1 LLEAVKATQRVTP
14 FTLLRRKYMKSRFLV
29 MALLSL
35 VLVVSFALPA
45 AAQDSLEIYIAGAN
59 ETTLDWYNNTA
70 FPAFQ
75 EAHPGVEMSII
86 TGGWGDFDAS
96 VAGWIT
102 TGDGPDIIYLGSE
115 YAATF
120 GDLLTDMDPYLADW
134 EELDSFIPA
143 ALDTVTYDGHL
154 RGLPILQGPRPYFY
168 RSDLAADPATV
179 PPLTFTDAVAFT
191 AANSEVVDGALTKQ
205 GYLDFGSGLFDAQE
219 FIGLIWSA
227 GGELYN
233 EDGTSAFN
241 SEATAEALQFMY
253 DRRRA
258 VLPNEQTAGLPP
270 FEGSPIASG
279 AVVSAMQPMWAM
291 PAVSDPIWDS
301 IVIAPFPAGANG
313 APIIQNYIDWL
324 AVPAYVENPEL
335 AAEFL
340 KFITSRENAIALTSV
355 SGYTPVRTD
364 AWDELKASSPV
375 WAQMLDLAVEYGRAF
390 SDIRA
395 SAELRPLITEQVTAF
410 LTDQQ
415 SLEDTQEALKEEY
428 DGILDDNGYLG

>member
-1 LLEAVKATQRVTP
+1 MKA
-14 FTLLRRKYMKSRFLV
+14 RFLMLAV
-29 MALLSL
+29 LSL
-35 VLVVSFALPA
+35 LLVAAFVLPVT
-45 AAQDSLEIYIAGAN
+45 AQESLEIYIAGAN
-59 ETTLDWYNNTA
+59 ETTLDWFNDTA

-75 EAHPGVEMSII
+75 AEHPDVSMSII

-102 TGDGPDIIYLGSE
+102 TGDGPEIIYLGSE

-134 EELDSFIPA
+134 EELDNFLPA
-143 ALDTVTYDGHL
+143 AIDTVTFDGHM

-168 RSDLAADPATV
+168 RADLAADPATV
-179 PPLTFTDAVAFT
+179 PALTFEDAVAFT

-205 GYLDFGSGLFDAQE
+205 GYLDIGGALFDSQE

-233 EDGTSAFN
+233 EDGTSAFD
-241 SEATAEALQFMY
+241 SAATTEALQFMY

-258 VLPNEQTAGLPP
+258 VLPDESTAGLPP
-270 FEGSPIASG
+270 FAGSPFASNV
-279 AVVSAMQPMWAM
+279 VVSGMQPMWAM
-291 PAVSDPIWDS
+291 PAVDDPMWDN
-301 IVIAPFPAGANG
+301 IVIAPFPAGENG
-313 APIIQNYIDWL
+313 APLIMNFVDWL
-324 AVPAYVENPEL
+324 AVPAYVENPAL
-335 AAEFL
+335 AADFL
-340 KFITSRENAIALTSV
+340 KFITSKDNAIALTSV

-364 AWDELKASSPV
+364 AWDDLKAGSPV
-375 WAQMLDLAVEYGRAF
+375 WTQILDLAVEYGRAF

-415 SLEDTQEALKEEY
+415 SLEDTQAALKEEY
-428 DGILDDNGYLG
+428 DGILEDNGYLG

>member
-1 LLEAVKATQRVTP
+1 MKARLLMV
-14 FTLLRRKYMKSRFLV
+14 L
-29 MALLSL
+29 ALGLMLMTGALS
-35 VLVVSFALPA
+35 V

-59 ETTLDWYNNTA
+59 ETTLDWFNETA

-75 EAHPGVEMSII
+75 ETHPGVELSII

-102 TGDGPDIIYLGSE
+102 TGDGPEIIYLGSE

-120 GDLLTDMDPYLADW
+120 GDLLTNMDPYLADW
-134 EELDSFIPA
+134 EELSSFIPA
-143 ALDTVTYDGHL
+143 AIDTVTFDGHM
-154 RGLPILQGPRPYFY
+154 RGMPILQGPRPYFY

-179 PPLTFTDAVAFT
+179 PAVTFADAVAFA

-205 GYLDFGSGLFDAQE
+205 GYLDFGSALFDAQE
-219 FIGLIWSA
+219 FIGLIWAA

-233 EDGTSAFN
+233 EDGTSAFD
-241 SEATAEALQFMY
+241 SAATAEALQFVY

-258 VLPNEQTAGLPP
+258 VLPTEQTAGLPP
-270 FEGSPIASG
+270 FSGSPIASD
-279 AVVSAMQPMWAM
+279 VVASAMQPMWAM
-291 PAVSDPIWDS
+291 PAVDDPIWDN
-301 IVIAPFPAGANG
+301 IVVAPFPHGENG
-313 APIIQNYIDWL
+313 APLIQNYIDWL

-340 KFITSRENAIALTSV
+340 KFITSKDNAIALTSV

-364 AWDELKASSPV
+364 AWDDLKAGSPV
-375 WAQMLDLAVEYGRAF
+375 WASILDLAVEYGRAF

-415 SLEDTQEALKEEY
+415 SLEDTQAALKEEY
-428 DGILDDNGYLG
+428 DGILEDNGYLD